1 MDDKAMLKIVVAFD
15 GSNEAER
22 ALDRLSWF
30 DRENA
35 DVLVVGIVD
44 SGPALD
50 DKGDAVEADPTELAA
65 ARRSVDDAVA
75 RLFDRGIRAEGKVVV
90 GDPRRSIVDVA
101 ASEGADLIVTGCRGL
116 GRATRGVVGSVRPAV
131 HNTGWGRVW
140 GWRCGR
146 GGPPPHRSART
157 AHDADPRPPR
167 SMQARIVAFPN
178 GCKGASIA

>member
-1 MDDKAMLKIVVAFD
+1 MLKIVVAFD

-116 GRATRGVVGSVRPAV
+116 GRAKRLVFGSVSTAV
-131 HNTGWGRVW
+131 LNNALCPVLVVR
-140 GWRCGR
+140 
-146 GGPPPHRSART
+146 
-157 AHDADPRPPR
+157 
-167 SMQARIVAFPN
+167 
-178 GCKGASIA
+178 